1 MAQETVVDRDPFTGG
16 AWEVPADPYGFEEYR
31 KRSGQE
37 WSLNIEQ
44 QKALFA
50 FFEDMGPLLYKEL
63 LPLAGKIERVDN
75 FPEDLRLEQVAVLR
89 RLRKYWEYIADNFN
103 TIGVEEEAK

>member
-1 MAQETVVDRDPFTGG
+1 MPVVRDPK
-16 AWEVPADPYGFEEYR
+16 DPYGFEAFK

-50 FFEDMGPLLYKEL
+50 FFEDMAPVIYDEL
-63 LPLAGKIERVDN
+63 IPLAARIEKIPYL
-75 FPEDLRLEQVAVLR
+75 PEEIHKEQTRVLR
-89 RLRKYWEYIADNFN
+89 SLRKYWEYIADNFN
-103 TIGVEEEAK
+103 TIGVDEEAAFIATIVAQEGKES